1 MYNWIADTFGL
12 PDGLARGLAFAVA
25 LAIVLLLIALFVFI
39 LKRLTGVR
47 LSSGRNRQPRLTVM
61 DATNI
66 DTRRRL
72 LLIRRDN
79 VEHLILVGG
88 SNDLVIEQGI
98 VKAAS
103 LGAAPQP
110 RQMPATNMMHPQS
123 DTSAQA
129 LPSSLAVAAYAAP
142 ATQEA
147 EAPAPVFN
155 TPEAPRYQPQ
165 PSAALAAAPLTAAPQ
180 ASATQAATHRP
191 ETATA
196 KSATEL
202 AGSQTFQSR
211 PARPVS
217 EPRPGTTYQRPF
229 AAASRPAE
237 QPQPQATPEHTLVRS
252 AISNR
257 NLSPSASSQ
266 TATERSTPAA
276 AASSATAAQASQIRS
291 EYRAPATSTAP
302 QVRHSAAPASGTV
315 APAISGTQ
323 AGTQTIQTTQS
334 SQVAGFAR
342 TLARPALT
350 PSSGQ
355 PLPPRQV
362 TPPSSGPAA
371 KAKTA
376 FLQPVAMT
384 ATDRPTA
391 AVAPAISPAEE
402 EAVPVA
408 TATVQPPVQVSTISE
423 TPAPTAPA
431 PAKAEEPAVE
441 VASLVEVEGNG
452 QTEAT
457 PVASAETETPNQ
469 TDTPATEAPVEAS
482 AAEST
487 PAEDDALQLD
497 ETMLAEPETGT
508 AQEASTPVE
517 PVAAAEDA
525 DLFEPALEAEDGKA
539 TSDNAAEVT
548 PEAPSEEIAAPVQ
561 AGAALAET
569 PEVTAEP
576 AAPVVAAPSADL
588 QPGIVKAPEINMV
601 RTSETN
607 AAPAIR
613 IERPK
618 DGPLPNPIEDE
629 MAKLLEEMT
638 GPQKS

>member
-110 RQMPATNMMHPQS
+110 RQMPATNMMQPQA

-129 LPSSLAVAAYAAP
+129 LPSSLAVAAYAATT
-142 ATQEA
+142 TQE
-147 EAPAPVFN
+147 
-155 TPEAPRYQPQ
+155 PEAPTISAPEASRYQPQ
-165 PSAALAAAPLTAAPQ
+165 PSAPQAAAPLTAAPQ
-180 ASATQAATHRP
+180 ASATQVATHRP
-191 ETATA
+191 EAATA
-196 KSATEL
+196 QSAIEL
-202 AGSQTFQSR
+202 AGSQAFQSR

-237 QPQPQATPEHTLVRS
+237 QTQPQATPEHTLVRS

-257 NLSPSASSQ
+257 SSSPAASPQ
-266 TATERSTPAA
+266 TGTERNTPAA
-276 AASSATAAQASQIRS
+276 AASSAKAAQASQIRS

-302 QVRHSAAPASGTV
+302 QVRHPAAPASGTA

-323 AGTQTIQTTQS
+323 AGTQASQTAQS
-334 SQVAGFAR
+334 GQVAGFAR

-384 ATDRPTA
+384 AADRPAT
-391 AVAPAISPAEE
+391 AVAPTATPAEE

-408 TATVQPPVQVSTISE
+408 TATVQPPVQVSAVTE

-431 PAKAEEPAVE
+431 PAKMEEPTIE
-441 VASLVEVEGNG
+441 VASLVEAEGNG
-452 QTEAT
+452 QAEAS
-457 PVASAETETPNQ
+457 PVATAKTETPDQ
-469 TDTPATEAPVEAS
+469 VEAPGTEAPVDAS
-482 AAEST
+482 VAEST

-497 ETMLAEPETGT
+497 ETMLAEPDTGT
-508 AQEASTPVE
+508 EQEASTPVE
-517 PVAAAEDA
+517 PVTPAEDA

-539 TSDNAAEVT
+539 TSDDAAEVT
-548 PEAPSEEIAAPVQ
+548 PEAPSEEIAAPAQ
-561 AGAALAET
+561 ADAVLAEA